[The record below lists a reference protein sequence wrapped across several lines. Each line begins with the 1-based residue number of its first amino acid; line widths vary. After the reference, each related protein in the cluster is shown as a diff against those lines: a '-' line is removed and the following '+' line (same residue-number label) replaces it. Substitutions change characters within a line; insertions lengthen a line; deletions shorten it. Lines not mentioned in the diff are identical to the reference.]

1 MKKWVLS
8 GKQIP
13 RITINISNIYPQ
25 PIHNL
30 TFKFA
35 NTDILGGEHLRV
47 EKQK

>member
-1 MKKWVLS
+1 MKKWMLS

-13 RITINISNIYPQ
+13 RITINIYSQ

-35 NTDILGGEHLRV
+35 NTDILGGEHLRI